1 MSECKDDQERS
12 EIRSAMDAS
21 KKALYHHT
29 GKHVSV
35 CSSYGVCC
43 ATTGCLLTQ
52 GRPDAYTAM
61 L

>member
-12 EIRSAMDAS
+12 EIKGAMDAS

-35 CSSYGVCC
+35 CLTCPTV
-43 ATTGCLLTQ
+43 TDPLLEL
-52 GRPDAYTAM
+52 PYNSWLHADAR
-61 L
+61 